1 MTAAR
6 RSALPTSGLTP
17 APGAGSPQPILPRDW
32 AHPRPHPAPGLG
44 SALLCTSALASALHH
59 LHRDWAHLE
68 PEAQHPQGES
78 RRRCGRVPPQM
89 WAGLG
94 ADVDGTS
101 CCLSRSAAGPL
112 RTPTSGWLAALAVR
126 WMPMGSCRCAGSLV
140 PCSSSASL
148 RSTCANCGR
157 RGKAPPGPAINATQ
171 QHARGTP
178 RVALPQQAGNRTE
191 CGGWGSARG
200 VQGGSSEGHKPLIRP
215 WQP

>member
-1 MTAAR
+1 MAVRSAR
-6 RSALPTSGLTP
+6 RRGWRDGRTKVSP
-17 APGAGSPQPILPRDW
+17 AHIW
-32 AHPRPHPAPGLG
+32 AHPCTWGRLAPANPAPGLG

-78 RRRCGRVPPQM
+78 RRRCGRVPAQM

-157 RGKAPPGPAINATQ
+157 RGRPLPGPAM
-171 QHARGTP
+171 QHSNMPEAPSSR
-178 RVALPQQAGNRTE
+178 LPQQAGNRTE
-191 CGGWGSARG
+191 CGGWGSTRG

-215 WQP
+215 EQS